1 MQRELLV
8 LLLARHR
15 GIIGHVFLHTCF
27 LLLLLIKLGCL
38 PTDGSSFQFKVMTAF
53 AEEHLLLVGIL
64 LLLLQLLERY
74 SRFLVVLIQL
84 LRVALR
90 YQLLKEVHLD
100 RRDLVNAQHLDVWI
114 RSRCQRWLTIL
125 DEVLLLQLLI
135 HLKYDLDEDLDVERL
150 YHVLYYTIINL
161 VLL

>member
-1 MQRELLV
+1 
-8 LLLARHR
+8 
-15 GIIGHVFLHTCF
+15 
-27 LLLLLIKLGCL
+27 
-38 PTDGSSFQFKVMTAF
+38 MTAF

-114 RSRCQRWLTIL
+114 RSRCQRRLTIL